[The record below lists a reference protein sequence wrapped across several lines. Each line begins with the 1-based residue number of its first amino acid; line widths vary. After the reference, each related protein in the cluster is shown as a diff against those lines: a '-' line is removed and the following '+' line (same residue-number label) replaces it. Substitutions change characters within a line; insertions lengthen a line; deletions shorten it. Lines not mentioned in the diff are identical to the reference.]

1 MFFTSMNFASP
12 WSCWV
17 EYRSRLSNGSYE
29 TWSTMCGLYILL
41 ILVIHIHYSYSGF
54 SYNITLFEQHI
65 LWNHHYRFSKGCSGW
80 ASVLCMSVNCCVISY
95 LYVELQISCILKRV
109 KRRDGSGHQHRR
121 KGRRG
126 EQQQVEPETTF
137 YIDLSLHG
145 HKAQPNVILKWEK
158 YTMSVYYS

>member
-1 MFFTSMNFASP
+1 
-12 WSCWV
+12 
-17 EYRSRLSNGSYE
+17 
-29 TWSTMCGLYILL
+29 MCGLYILL
-41 ILVIHIHYSYSGF
+41 ILVIHIHIHIQGTLTTSRCLNNTFCEIIITGF
-54 SYNITLFEQHI
+54 PKVAVGGLQY
-65 LWNHHYRFSKGCSGW
+65 C
-80 ASVLCMSVNCCVISY
+80 VSVNCCVISY